1 MEDTSH
7 QILEIFH
14 FASTNTNT
22 TTPPPCF
29 YCFPCT
35 TPTRNTLQ
43 LFSLNH
49 HHSCVFFYIHC
60 HHHHHHIFIVF
71 FPLPPAP
78 HFCCFPSTTP
88 TGNTRQLIA
97 LNHHHHPCVK
107 FCIDCYH
114 PTTFLLFSLHRHH
127 HHDQIFTGFPP
138 RPSHYLPHIDSILAV
153 HRPPH
158 QPCIDP
164 TSI

>member
-1 MEDTSH
+1 MCILSH
-7 QILEIFH
+7 PL
-14 FASTNTNT
+14 
-22 TTPPPCF
+22 PPPSPPHF
-29 YCFPCT
+29 YCFAYT
-35 TPTRNTLQ
+35 TTTTTTSNKLQ
-43 LFSLNH
+43 
-49 HHSCVFFYIHC
+49 
-60 HHHHHHIFIVF
+60 F

-88 TGNTRQLIA
+88 TGNTRQLFA
-97 LNHHHHPCVK
+97 LNHHHRPCVI